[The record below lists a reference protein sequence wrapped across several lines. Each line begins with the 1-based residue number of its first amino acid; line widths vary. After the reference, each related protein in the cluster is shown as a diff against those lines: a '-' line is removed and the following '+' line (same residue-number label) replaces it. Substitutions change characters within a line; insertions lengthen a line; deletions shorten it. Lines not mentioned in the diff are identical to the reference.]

1 MSNNKGKSILNEVIN
16 LKIKPVS
23 VNQCWKGRRF
33 KTDIYKGFENELYYR
48 LPKGLLKSDKLRVK
62 IEFGFSNKSADFDNP
77 IKPFM
82 DILQKKYEDFD
93 DKQIYE
99 AHIRKVIVSKG
110 SEYIKFMFEI
120 LDNQAYD

>member
-33 KTDIYKGFENELYYR
+33 KTDIYKGFENEVFYR

-62 IEFGFSNKSADFDNP
+62 IEFGFSNKGADFDNP
-77 IKPFM
+77 IKPLM

-99 AHIRKVIVSKG
+99 AHIRKTIVPKG

-120 LDNQAYD
+120 LD